1 MINRV
6 RLKQNPIKL
15 KMVRCDI
22 TPHIDRAVEWA
33 NRDNAYGVPV
43 TKEDLY
49 FSGVNI
55 GFEISGNYNCT
66 IEFKNFNIISYDK
79 IEK

>member
-1 MINRV
+1 
-6 RLKQNPIKL
+6 
-15 KMVRCDI
+15 MVRCDI